1 MTKKILVAC
10 GTGIATSTMVANKI
24 QNELAKRHEN
34 IDIVINQCKV
44 AEVTSLSS
52 NYDLI
57 VSTTQVPS
65 GVETPVISG
74 LPFLTGVGL
83 DKVIDEIIEKL
94 KL

>member
-1 MTKKILVAC
+1 MKKRILVAC

-24 QNELAKRHEN
+24 QSEITNRNEA
-34 IDIVINQCKV
+34 IDVVIDQCKV
-44 AEVTSLSS
+44 AEVSSLWS

-65 GVETPVISG
+65 DVKIPVISG

-83 DKVIDEIIEKL
+83 DKVIEDIIEKL
-94 KL
+94 KS